1 MRPLMRWTMGG
12 NVSEAG
18 WECLSESI
26 RITPKVYPEFDY
38 VVCYNNMTPDKLK
51 RLQSFGVDLYEQ
63 TEDQIGVSFEFDQS
77 TTESVGNH
85 AWKLCP
91 LRLRPDAHEI
101 WVDNDIILWERIPE
115 IEQFLADGLPI
126 VSQTWSRELYGSFD
140 SDIPKGCSICA
151 GFFGLPPN
159 YPFQQ
164 IIDSL
169 LVGKGP
175 LKNYDEQ
182 GMIASMI
189 VNNKDGWI
197 GIHPFHLNQLG
208 WWERVKKLPMGG
220 HFIRLNTGT
229 NLSWETYK
237 MTTHPSPKIVNSEN
251 WQYKDKHI
259 IEHGP
264 VKNRAFRVVP

>member
-1 MRPLMRWTMGG
+1 MGG

-26 RITPKVYPEFDY
+26 RILPKVYPEFDY
-38 VVCYNNMTPDKLK
+38 VICYNNLNQDQLVRIKE
-51 RLQSFGVDLYEQ
+51 FGVDLYEQ
-63 TEDQIGVSFEFDQS
+63 IPENIGVPYHFDETTAS
-77 TTESVGNH
+77 TVVNH

-101 WVDNDIILWERIPE
+101 WVDNDIIIWQRIPE
-115 IEQFLADGLPI
+115 IEQFLEDAYLPI

-140 SDIPKGCSICA
+140 SEVPHGYSICA
-151 GFFGLPPN
+151 GFFGLPPH
-159 YPFQQ
+159 YPFKQK
-164 IIDSL
+164 IDSL
-169 LVGKGP
+169 LADKGP

-208 WWERVKKLPMGG
+208 WWDRIEKLPMGG

-229 NLSWETYK
+229 NMGWESYK
-237 MTTHPSPKIVNSEN
+237 MMTHPSPKIVNADN
-251 WQYKDKHI
+251 WEYKERHLL
-259 IEHGP
+259 ERGP
-264 VKNRAFRVVP
+264 IRKRLFRSSP